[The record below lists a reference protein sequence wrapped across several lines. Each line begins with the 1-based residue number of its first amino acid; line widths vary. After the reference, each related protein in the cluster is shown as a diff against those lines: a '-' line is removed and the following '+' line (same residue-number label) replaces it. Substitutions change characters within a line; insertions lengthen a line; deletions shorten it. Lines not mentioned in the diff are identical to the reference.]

1 MKTTSTTLA
10 LSALFLTSFVAAV
23 PTNKH
28 NHHAHMHKKRNLV
41 VVTEEVVKTEYST
54 TTIWVDPT
62 PLAAAAEASSSAGG
76 LFYEQHH
83 SKHSEPAYTPPVVAT
98 PSSTYE
104 APSSVYTPP
113 SSPAYTPPAVSSVY
127 TPPAAP
133 SSVYT
138 PPSTPSSVYTPPPA
152 SSSVYVAPTPAYT
165 PPASS
170 AAAAPSASA
179 SAASYGGGEK
189 YTGDITYYDPAGG
202 YGACGFLIQNSDHV
216 VAIAHDTWDS
226 KGTMSN
232 GNPWCGQKIMIL
244 NKVTG
249 KTWPATIGDKCMGT
263 DALPCTGGN
272 LDLAQGFFDEAFP
285 SVNGRGHS
293 DVFEWWET

>member
-1 MKTTSTTLA
+1 MKTSSTLA
-10 LSALFLTSFVAAV
+10 LSALFLNSLVAAV

-28 NHHAHMHKKRNLV
+28 NHHAHLHKKRELV

-62 PLAAAAEASSSAGG
+62 PAAAAVAEVSSSAGG

-83 SKHSEPAYTPPVVAT
+83 SHPSEPAYTPPIVKT
-98 PSSTYE
+98 PSSAYV

-113 SSPAYTPPAVSSVY
+113 PAPAYTPPASSSVY
-127 TPPAAP
+127 TPPVVP

-138 PPSTPSSVYTPPPA
+138 PPPAPSSVYTPPA

-170 AAAAPSASA
+170 SAAAAPSAT
-179 SAASYGGGEK
+179 AASYGGGEK
-189 YTGDITYYDPAGG
+189 FTGDITYYNPAGG
-202 YGACGFLIQNSDHV
+202 YGACGFTIADSDHV

-232 GNPWCGQKIMIL
+232 GNPWCGQKITIL